1 MGSGFGSG
9 FLNWIASQADI
20 LTNIAN
26 NLGPVQKLI
35 TGASYILGV
44 VFAFKAM
51 LALKEH
57 AAQTVMSST
66 SKGMKEPLIYLIV
79 ASALIYFPSAL
90 DVALMTTF
98 GSTNILQ
105 YAPVSSPNA
114 AINVLFGPGSLVGAP
129 LTIIIQTIGL
139 GNFVRG
145 WILIARSASGGQ
157 QPGGTGKGLIHI
169 FGGILAIN
177 IVQTVNII
185 NNTIYG
191 T

>member
-1 MGSGFGSG
+1 MGSG

-35 TGASYILGV
+35 TGASYLLGL

-51 LALKEH
+51 VGLKTTAE
-57 AAQTVMSST
+57 ATVMSSMRG
-66 SKGMKEPLIYLIV
+66 SIKEPFIYLVV
-79 ASALIYFPSAL
+79 ASALIYFPSGLDMAL
-90 DVALMTTF
+90 VTTF
-98 GSTNILQ
+98 GTSNILQ
-105 YAPVSSPNA
+105 YAPVSSDNQV
-114 AINVLFGPGSLVGAP
+114 INVLFGPGSLVGAP

-145 WILIARSASGGQ
+145 WILIARGASGGQ
-157 QPGGTGKGLIHI
+157 QQGGTGKGLIHI

>member
-1 MGSGFGSG
+1 MGSG
-9 FLNWIASQADI
+9 FLNWIAAQADI

-26 NLGPVQKLI
+26 NLEPVQKLI
-35 TGASYILGV
+35 TGASYLLGII
-44 VFAFKAM
+44 FAFKAF
-51 LALKEH
+51 ASLKEH
-57 AAQTVMSST
+57 GEQRTMMSSHA
-66 SKGMKEPLIYLIV
+66 SMKEPLIYFIV
-79 ASALIYFPSAL
+79 SAALFYIPTSL

-98 GSTNILQ
+98 GSANILQ
-105 YAPVSSPNA
+105 YAPISSDNPV
-114 AINVLFGPGSLVGAP
+114 INVLFGSDSLIGPP

-145 WILIARSASGGQ
+145 WILIARGASGNQ
-157 QPGGTGKGLIHI
+157 QQGGTGKGLIHI

-177 IVQTVNII
+177 IVETVNII

>member
-1 MGSGFGSG
+1 MGSG

-26 NLGPVQKLI
+26 SLGPVQKLI
-35 TGASYILGV
+35 TGTSYLLGIF
-44 VFAFKAM
+44 FAFKAM
-51 LALKEH
+51 QSLKSH
-57 AAQTVMSST
+57 AEQTAMSST
-66 SKGMKEPLIYLIV
+66 HSSMKEPLIYLVV
-79 ASALIYFPSAL
+79 AAALIYFPSAL

-98 GSTNILQ
+98 GSSNILQ
-105 YAPVSSPNA
+105 YAPINSSNPV
-114 AINVLFGPGSLVGAP
+114 IDVLFGSGSLVGAP

-139 GNFVRG
+139 GNFIRG
-145 WILIARSASGGQ
+145 WILIARGASGGQ
-157 QPGGTGKGLIHI
+157 QQGGTGKGLIHI

-177 IVQTVNII
+177 IVETVNII

>member
-1 MGSGFGSG
+1 MGSSI
-9 FLNWIASQADI
+9 LNWIASQADI

-35 TGASYILGV
+35 TGAAYLLGLI
-44 VFAFKAM
+44 FAFKAM
-51 LALKEH
+51 QALKSNAE
-57 AAQTVMSST
+57 ATVMSS
-66 SKGMKEPLIYLIV
+66 SHGNMKEPLIYLIV
-79 ASALIYFPSAL
+79 ASALIYFPTGL
-90 DVALMTTF
+90 NVALMTTF

-105 YAPVSSPNA
+105 YAPVNSSNQV
-114 AINVLFGPGSLVGAP
+114 IDVLFGPDSLVGPP

-145 WILIARSASGGQ
+145 WILIARGASGGQ
-157 QPGGTGKGLIHI
+157 QQGGTGKGLIHI

-177 IVQTVNII
+177 IVETVNII